1 MSEVASSACG
11 GKCRG
16 GVAGEV
22 DLSAVE
28 GIVASVGRRSEDLIP
43 LLQAIQK
50 HYNYLPGPALERLCE
65 LTEITPDAVSGVST
79 FYSQFRH
86 YPVGKHV
93 IKTCTGTA
101 CHVNGAN
108 ILHDTFCQLLKIAPG
123 EHTDPTGEFTVE
135 EVALPGVLHAGAGGA
150 DRRSDLRADLDLES
164 AGLD

>member
-1 MSEVASSACG
+1 
-11 GKCRG
+11 
-16 GVAGEV
+16 
-22 DLSAVE
+22 
-28 GIVASVGRRSEDLIP
+28 
-43 LLQAIQK
+43 
-50 HYNYLPGPALERLCE
+50 
-65 LTEITPDAVSGVST
+65 
-79 FYSQFRH
+79 
-86 YPVGKHV
+86 V

-123 EHTDPTGEFTVE
+123 DHMDPTGEFTVE